1 MKNFTLVLLTLIAAP
16 LVVVAAWMLGVCCV
30 YMSLPTG
37 AIWIVVF
44 VFTAA
49 FLAWILTP
57 SEKRAKFKARFTFKS
72 DETECASEQTDKLS
86 TEDSKI
92 DLLKM
97 VDGKKLT
104 VDIDRQHSEFFNL
117 VTICQ
122 VFLVALFLVTIFSS
136 LTIFSSPS
144 GKRMGNII
152 VSSDKIYDKYG
163 FVIADPEGD
172 RYNIFMGDD
181 GNQYVQY
188 CDIQG
193 NKMEIYDIN
202 GNRIK

>member
-30 YMSLPTG
+30 YMSLPTKVIG
-37 AIWIVVF
+37 FVVIS
-44 VFTAA
+44 FTVA

-57 SEKRAKFKARFTFKS
+57 SEKSAKFKARLTFKS

-122 VFLVALFLVTIFSS
+122 VFLVALFLVTICSF
-136 LTIFSSPS
+136 LTTCSFLS

-188 CDIQG
+188 CDSQG
-193 NKMEIYDIN
+193 REMEIYDIN

>member
-1 MKNFTLVLLTLIAAP
+1 MKNFTLVLLTLIASP
-16 LVVVAAWMLGVCCV
+16 LVVVAAWVLSVCCV
-30 YMSLPTG
+30 YMSFPPG
-37 AIWIVVF
+37 ALGIVVI
-44 VFTAA
+44 VFTVA
-49 FLAWILTP
+49 FLVCILTT
-57 SEKRAKFKARFTFKS
+57 SEKGAKFKALLTFKS

-104 VDIDRQHSEFFNL
+104 VDIDRQHSEIPNL

-136 LTIFSSPS
+136 PS
-144 GKRMGNII
+144 GERMGNII

-181 GNQYVQY
+181 GNQRVQY
-188 CDIQG
+188 HDSQG
-193 NKMEIYDIN
+193 GKIEVYDIN